1 MFVSTFPHFM
11 IELMVDGKF
20 NLRSRDH
27 WSTLRSR
34 PSRFRNGDLPLDH
47 PSGCNRLDDPPGG
60 SKCEIIREGII
71 YRGNAPLFWSLGFGG
86 SLILSICFR
95 FRRVS
100 YLLHTDKWSD
110 G

>member
-1 MFVSTFPHFM
+1 M
-11 IELMVDGKF
+11 IELMVDGEF

-71 YRGNAPLFWSLGFGG
+71 YRGNAPLFWSLGLGG
-86 SLILSICFR
+86 GLILSIRVR
-95 FRRVS
+95 FWRVS
-100 YLLHTDKWSD
+100 DLLHKYIWMED
-110 G
+110 

>member
-1 MFVSTFPHFM
+1 M
-11 IELMVDGKF
+11 IELMVDGKL
-20 NLRSRDH
+20 NLGSWNH

-34 PSRFRNGDLPLDH
+34 SSRFRNGYLPLDY
-47 PSGCNRLDDPPGG
+47 PSSRDGLDDPPGG

-71 YRGNAPLFWSLGFGG
+71 YRGNAPLFWSLGLGG

-100 YLLHTDKWSD
+100 DLLHKDKWTE